1 MNNFKSLTL
10 CSFLILGSINVSA
23 ETKMP
28 ERINDG
34 YENINARKE
43 YNYDV
48 YPGEQIWH
56 EHGRAYWKN
65 KPIQKKAAVVKKKV
79 IKKVVAAPMDTD
91 KDGVINSKDRCPE
104 TPMGSKVN
112 VFGCVQ
118 KKMRI
123 DVKFELNRAA
133 LRKDYLSDINKIGKV
148 LSENNDLKIMIGGHT
163 DTTGSATYNKEL
175 SKNRSKAVAKY
186 LLENFEISETQL
198 RTAGFGE
205 EKPIADN
212 STRDGRK
219 LNRRVEAEIL

>member
-1 MNNFKSLTL
+1 MNYFKSLSL
-10 CSFLILGSINVSA
+10 CAILLSGSIGVFA
-23 ETKMP
+23 ETQMP
-28 ERINDG
+28 ERINGG

-65 KPIQKKAAVVKKKV
+65 KPIQKKTVEIKKKV
-79 IKKVVAAPMDTD
+79 VKKVVAAPMDSD

-104 TPMGSKVN
+104 TPLGSQVN

-123 DVKFELNRAA
+123 DVKFELNKAV
-133 LRKDYLSDINKIGKV
+133 LKKDHLSDINKIGKV

-163 DTTGSATYNKEL
+163 DTTGSTTYNKEL

-198 RTAGFGE
+198 KTAGFGE
-205 EKPIADN
+205 EKPVADN

-219 LNRRVEAEIL
+219 LNRRVEAKIL